1 MLVKFSIFVKL
12 DKCGLIQAHW
22 RTLCEEYLLQFEIR
36 SEKII
41 MAKASGHISKH
52 VNVINVFHY
61 VNSILYTVPRILL
74 KVSNVFL
81 RENSPLFTETSINST
96 QKKKKTETPKQSGRQ
111 QKIQGSN
118 RSKDREIELITKKF
132 AGKEKVFNT
141 KEID

>member
-1 MLVKFSIFVKL
+1 MLAKFSIFVKL

-81 RENSPLFTETSINST
+81 RENLPLFTVTSIHSI

-132 AGKEKVFNT
+132 EGKEKVFNT

>member
-81 RENSPLFTETSINST
+81 RENLPLFTVTSIHRI
-96 QKKKKTETPKQSGRQ
+96 QKKKKNRNPETKRKATENSRLKQIKRQ
-111 QKIQGSN
+111 RN
-118 RSKDREIELITKKF
+118 R
-132 AGKEKVFNT
+132 VNN
-141 KEID
+141 

>member
-1 MLVKFSIFVKL
+1 
-12 DKCGLIQAHW
+12 
-22 RTLCEEYLLQFEIR
+22 
-36 SEKII
+36 

-81 RENSPLFTETSINST
+81 RENLPLFTVTSIHSI

-132 AGKEKVFNT
+132 EGKEKVFNT